1 MLLLDILNKLKN
13 IQLINWIHIKLINWI
28 HIKINNIDLCKL
40 KKKK

>member
-13 IQLINWIHIKLINWI
+13 IQLINWIHIK
-28 HIKINNIDLCKL
+28 INNIDLCKL